1 MEIEFYKIQTKD
13 GVLTSMFANRY
24 LMRLLIKKKGF
35 KVLERDI
42 RGSLEKKMT
51 FVFSH
56 ALRKT
61 TSSILPIKQQL
72 VCLVQ
77 CLSIFK
83 LCGSHFLKEIRM
95 VDFLRGHCIR
105 PVPNVLVK
113 MLESCS
119 LECQKVV

>member
-24 LMRLLIKKKGF
+24 LMRLLIKKGF
-35 KVLERDI
+35 KLERDI

-61 TSSILPIKQQL
+61 TSPILPIKQQL

-95 VDFLRGHCIR
+95 MDFLRGHCIR

>member
-1 MEIEFYKIQTKD
+1 MEIEFYKIQTMD

-24 LMRLLIKKKGF
+24 LMRLLIKKGF
-35 KVLERDI
+35 KLERDI

-61 TSSILPIKQQL
+61 TSPILPIQQQL

-95 VDFLRGHCIR
+95 MDFLRGHCIR

>member
-61 TSSILPIKQQL
+61 TSPILPIKQQL
-72 VCLVQ
+72 VCLLQ

-83 LCGSHFLKEIRM
+83 LCGSHFLKEIRI

>member
-1 MEIEFYKIQTKD
+1 
-13 GVLTSMFANRY
+13 MFANRY
-24 LMRLLIKKKGF
+24 LMRLLIKKGF
-35 KVLERDI
+35 KLERDI

-61 TSSILPIKQQL
+61 TSPILPIQQQL

-95 VDFLRGHCIR
+95 MDFLRGHCIR

>member
-13 GVLTSMFANRY
+13 GVLSSMFANRY
-24 LMRLLIKKKGF
+24 LMRLLIKKGF

-51 FVFSH
+51 FVFSR

-61 TSSILPIKQQL
+61 TSPILPIKQQL

-95 VDFLRGHCIR
+95 MDFLRGHCIR

>member
-24 LMRLLIKKKGF
+24 LMRLLIKKGF
-35 KVLERDI
+35 KLERDI

-61 TSSILPIKQQL
+61 TSPILPIKQQL

-95 VDFLRGHCIR
+95 MDFLRGHCIG

>member
-24 LMRLLIKKKGF
+24 LMRLLIKKGF
-35 KVLERDI
+35 KLERDI

-61 TSSILPIKQQL
+61 TSPILPIQQQL

-95 VDFLRGHCIR
+95 MDFLRGHCIR